1 MPKQLFGIGMR
12 NIKTAIAVFICCLLY
27 SIIGANGVMLA
38 AISAILCMQATIDK
52 SVDVGKNR
60 VTGSFIGGIVGAFA
74 MQFTHFVMGS
84 EMQIVMV
91 SLSVVL
97 IIFTCN
103 LAKVPDSSG
112 TACVVFLVIVYQIG
126 ADEPFIYALSRV
138 IHSLIGIGAA
148 IFVNIYFDL
157 DNFKTAPD
165 TPLQEQNIYPASV
178 PEQAEKQETEN
189 PPNQQNNKTE
199 VP

>member
-1 MPKQLFGIGMR
+1 
-12 NIKTAIAVFICCLLY
+12 
-27 SIIGANGVMLA
+27 
-38 AISAILCMQATIDK
+38 
-52 SVDVGKNR
+52 
-60 VTGSFIGGIVGAFA
+60 
-74 MQFTHFVMGS
+74 
-84 EMQIVMV
+84 
-91 SLSVVL
+91 
-97 IIFTCN
+97 
-103 LAKVPDSSG
+103 
-112 TACVVFLVIVYQIG
+112 
-126 ADEPFIYALSRV
+126 ALSRV

-148 IFVNIYFDL
+148 ILVNIYFDL

>member
-1 MPKQLFGIGMR
+1 MPKQLFRIGMR

-27 SIIGANGVMLA
+27 GIIGANGVMLA

-52 SVDVGKNR
+52 SFDVGKNR
-60 VTGSFIGGIVGAFA
+60 VIGSFIGGIVGAFA
-74 MQFTHFVMGS
+74 MQFTHFTMGS
-84 EMQIVMV
+84 ELQIIMV
-91 SLSVVL
+91 SLAVVL

-103 LAKVPDSSG
+103 LAKVPDSSS
-112 TACVVFLVIVYQIG
+112 TACVVFLVIVYQMG

-165 TPLQEQNIYPASV
+165 TELQEQNIYPSLNQEIQE
-178 PEQAEKQETEN
+178 EQAYGQETKKET
-189 PPNQQNNKTE
+189 NQ
-199 VP
+199 